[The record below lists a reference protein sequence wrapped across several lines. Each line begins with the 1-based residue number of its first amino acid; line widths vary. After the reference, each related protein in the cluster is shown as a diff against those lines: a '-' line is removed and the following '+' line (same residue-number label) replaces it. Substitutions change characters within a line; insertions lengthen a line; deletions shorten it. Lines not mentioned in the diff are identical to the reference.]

1 MLVPNGQRDHRDVI
15 PCELVRRHLGENFQ
29 RRRVYRLCRD
39 HAAESARGTRPAQWK
54 VRISQR
60 QAGSHAHWERRARVQ
75 VRHAQWKRTNY
86 QSRTVMKTLAAFLL
100 CTAAAFSQ
108 DAAPDRVTVPF
119 SDPSRPKTL
128 RVGLINGGITV
139 KGYDGKDAIVEER
152 SDSGSSRHRR
162 DRAERVENMRRID
175 MSGPG
180 LGVEESENVI
190 KVGTRSVN
198 EGVQLTIQV
207 PINTNLKLHT
217 VNGGDIVVDHIVGD
231 VELEDTNGAITA
243 THISGTAVV
252 NALNGKVLVSLDK
265 ISGDKPM
272 SFSSLNGDIDVTLPA
287 DMKAKVKLKTD
298 NRAVY
303 SDFDIQMDAS
313 PRKPVVQ
320 QITSRQT
327 HFPLPFVRPHS
338 TLYNSTPPTT

>member
-1 MLVPNGQRDHRDVI
+1 
-15 PCELVRRHLGENFQ
+15 
-29 RRRVYRLCRD
+29 
-39 HAAESARGTRPAQWK
+39 
-54 VRISQR
+54 
-60 QAGSHAHWERRARVQ
+60 
-75 VRHAQWKRTNY
+75 
-86 QSRTVMKTLAAFLL
+86 MKTLAAFLL

-128 RVGLINGGITV
+128 RVGLITGGITV
-139 KGYDGKDAIVEER
+139 KGYDGKDAIVEAR
-152 SDSGSSRHRR
+152 PDSGSGKHRR
-162 DRAERVENMRRID
+162 DRAERTDGMRRID
-175 MSGPG
+175 MTGTG
-180 LGVEESENVI
+180 LVVEESENVI

-207 PINTNLKLHT
+207 PFNTNLKLHT

-298 NRAVY
+298 NGAVY

-313 PRKPVVQ
+313 AHRPVVQ
-320 QITSRQT
+320 DSKSGNGRFKVQFDRAMYGLINGGGPDMS
-327 HFPLPFVRPHS
+327 L
-338 TLYNSTPPTT
+338 TTFNGNIYIRKAK

>member
-1 MLVPNGQRDHRDVI
+1 
-15 PCELVRRHLGENFQ
+15 
-29 RRRVYRLCRD
+29 
-39 HAAESARGTRPAQWK
+39 
-54 VRISQR
+54 
-60 QAGSHAHWERRARVQ
+60 
-75 VRHAQWKRTNY
+75 
-86 QSRTVMKTLAAFLL
+86 MKTLAAFLL

-108 DAAPDRVTVPF
+108 DAAAPDRVTVPF

-139 KGYDGKDAIVEER
+139 KGYDGKDAIVEAR
-152 SDSGSSRHRR
+152 PDSGSGKHRR
-162 DRAERVENMRRID
+162 DRAERTDGMRRID
-175 MSGPG
+175 MAGTG
-180 LGVEESENVI
+180 LVVEESDNVV

-198 EGVQLTIQV
+198 ENVQLTIQV
-207 PINTNLKLHT
+207 PFNTNLKLHT

-298 NRAVY
+298 NGAVY

-313 PRKPVVQ
+313 ARKPVVQ
-320 QITSRQT
+320 DSKSGNGRFKVQFDRAMYGLINGGGADMS
-327 HFPLPFVRPHS
+327 L
-338 TLYNSTPPTT
+338 TTFNGNIYIRKAK